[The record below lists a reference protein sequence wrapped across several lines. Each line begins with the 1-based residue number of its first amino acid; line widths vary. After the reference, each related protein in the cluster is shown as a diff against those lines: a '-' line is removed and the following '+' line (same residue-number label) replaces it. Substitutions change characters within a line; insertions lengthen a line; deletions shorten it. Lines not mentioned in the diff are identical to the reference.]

1 MFARF
6 METTKTVAF
15 ATVVGMFLVLKAGL
29 ILFALALLLATVAP
43 ETSRDNPTAPV
54 EMKLRE
60 EHVNEE
66 TATASITIINDSGEA
81 TGYYEVIMIMKTSR
95 DTYYMIDTEGNVI
108 ETEPE
113 ERAIII
119 AEEGFNLG

>member
-1 MFARF
+1 MFTRF
-6 METTKTVAF
+6 FDTMKTVVI
-15 ATVVGMFLVLKAGL
+15 ATAVGMALVIKAGL
-29 ILFALALLLATVAP
+29 ILFALALFLATVAP

-60 EHVNEE
+60 ESVNPE

-81 TGYYEVIMIMKTSR
+81 TGQHEVIMIMKTSR
-95 DTYYMIDTEGNVI
+95 DTYYMIDTEGNII
-108 ETEPE
+108 ETAPG

-119 AEEGFNLG
+119 AEEGFSLG

>member
-6 METTKTVAF
+6 MDTMKTIVLAS
-15 ATVVGMFLVLKAGL
+15 AVGMLLVLKAGL
-29 ILFALALLLATVAP
+29 ILVAFALLLATIAP

-60 EHVNEE
+60 EHVNQE
-66 TATASITIINDSGEA
+66 TATASITIINDSGEV
-81 TGYYEVIMIMKTSR
+81 TGQHEVIMIMKTSR